1 VVISE
6 YLVLDYSSLQ
16 LEDINS
22 RSFLIDS
29 AELGKTKF
37 KNHGKKDNG
46 QQKKVCVVQ
55 YEGRQKQKEKG
66 KGMDQGM
73 VVYMEAVVV
82 SFERRWR
89 CVAFGRSG

>member
-1 VVISE
+1 MQ
-6 YLVLDYSSLQ
+6 SLERQ
-16 LEDINS
+16 SLRIMERRTTAN
-22 RSFLIDS
+22 
-29 AELGKTKF
+29 
-37 KNHGKKDNG
+37 KKG
-46 QQKKVCVVQ
+46 VCVVQ

>member
-1 VVISE
+1 M
-6 YLVLDYSSLQ
+6 
-16 LEDINS
+16 
-22 RSFLIDS
+22 
-29 AELGKTKF
+29 
-37 KNHGKKDNG
+37 
-46 QQKKVCVVQ
+46 VQ